1 MIKLPI
7 NLWLFIWLF
16 LKQSKLIVII
26 YVCVAFFAGFMGPIN
41 SMLLKHI
48 IDLLSKS
55 HSQNIDLLF
64 WPAVFLVLNF
74 IILDNFTWRSIGYIN
89 YKYQAQ
95 IKNKIIRDTYEFILN
110 SPQTFFHENF
120 SGRISIHITTLSD
133 NIIRILYPIATNFI
147 RNFSLLFISIILVYH
162 VNINFFYTMV
172 L

>member
-64 WPAVFLVLNF
+64 WPAVFRKRN
-74 IILDNFTWRSIGYIN
+74 ILYRS
-89 YKYQAQ
+89 QQ
-95 IKNKIIRDTYEFILN
+95 ILN
-110 SPQTFFHENF
+110 NVIEF
-120 SGRISIHITTLSD
+120 
-133 NIIRILYPIATNFI
+133 
-147 RNFSLLFISIILVYH
+147 
-162 VNINFFYTMV
+162 
-172 L
+172 